1 MRIAVAVAAFALVF
15 TAACDRGS
23 NAARETGTHA
33 SPVTTNAGEKPTVE
47 PGSTASARAERGS
60 GTSATDSAGATTGS
74 GGGSVGS
81 TGR

>member
-1 MRIAVAVAAFALVF
+1 MRIAVTVAALALVF
-15 TAACDRGS
+15 TAACDRG
-23 NAARETGTHA
+23 NTARETGTHA

>member
-1 MRIAVAVAAFALVF
+1 MRLAVTVAALALAF

-23 NAARETGTHA
+23 NTARETGTQSSA
-33 SPVTTNAGEKPTVE
+33 VPSNAGEKPTVE

-60 GTSATDSAGATTGS
+60 GTEGTNSAGATTGS
-74 GGGSVGS
+74 GTGSVGS